1 MGIHISCK
9 LVGYIEDSDLMVAG
23 HHQHGQLYPEA
34 YLSMRLNGNKMEW
47 PMEFPKQMQ
56 ALKFTHIY
64 IYMYMNS
71 WA

>member
-34 YLSMRLNGNKMEW
+34 YLSMRLNGNKME
-47 PMEFPKQMQ
+47 
-56 ALKFTHIY
+56 
-64 IYMYMNS
+64 
-71 WA
+71 